1 MLNNKFMEK
10 LHFEIVIPASAKKVY
25 DTMIGEKTYQ
35 AWVSVFNESS
45 RVKGS
50 WDKGSKILFL
60 GTDEQG
66 KEGGMVSRIVEN
78 IPNQFISIEHY
89 GMIKDGKEIVS
100 GPEVERW
107 AGSHENY
114 TFKEKAG
121 ETTLLVALDSDEE
134 YKSYFEGMW
143 PKALAKLK
151 SICE

>member
-1 MLNNKFMEK
+1 MEK

-35 AWVSVFNESS
+35 AWAYVFNETSH
-45 RVKGS
+45 VKGS
-50 WDKGSKILFL
+50 WTKGSKILFI

-66 KEGGMVSRIVEN
+66 KLGGMVSRIVEN

-89 GMIKDGKEIVS
+89 GMIKDGQEIVT

-114 TFKEKAG
+114 TFKEKGG
-121 ETTLLVALDSDEE
+121 ETTLSIALDSDPE
-134 YKSYFEGMW
+134 YKSYFEEMW